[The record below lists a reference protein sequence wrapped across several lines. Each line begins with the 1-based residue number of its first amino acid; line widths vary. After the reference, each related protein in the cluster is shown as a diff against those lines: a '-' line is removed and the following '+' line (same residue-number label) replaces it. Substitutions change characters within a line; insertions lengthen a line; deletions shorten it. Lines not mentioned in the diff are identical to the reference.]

1 MPSSLIRW
9 LERVNAAHPWSH
21 NDAYRRWVLRQVPP
35 GPARVL
41 DIGCGTGGLVRALAA
56 RGAAAHGVDSDR
68 AAVATARALATER
81 AGATFAVGDAL
92 HPDLVS
98 PRTDGPGF
106 DAVTAVAVLHHLPLD
121 EALTRW
127 RALLR
132 PGGVLVVVGC
142 YREATRRDRAVS
154 TLAVPANLVV
164 GLLLARRAAAA
175 RVAMAAPTR
184 EPETTLGEVRA
195 AAARLL
201 PGARVRRRLFW
212 RYTLVHREPR

>member
-1 MPSSLIRW
+1 MPPSLIRW
-9 LERVNAAHPWSH
+9 LDRVNAAHPWSH

-41 DIGCGTGGLVRALAA
+41 DVGCGAGGLVRALAA
-56 RGAAAHGVDSDR
+56 RGAAAHGVDVD
-68 AAVATARALATER
+68 AAGVATARALSAGHP
-81 AGATFAVGDAL
+81 GATFAVADAL
-92 HPDLVS
+92 HLDAPA
-98 PRTDGPGF
+98 PGY
-106 DAVTAVAVLHHLPLD
+106 DAVTAVAVLHHLPMA

-127 RALLR
+127 SALLR

-154 TLAVPANLVV
+154 ALAVPVNLVV
-164 GLLLARRAAAA
+164 GLLRGRRSAAA

-184 EPETTLGEVRA
+184 EPEVTLAEVRA
-195 AAARLL
+195 VAARVL

-212 RYTLVHREPR
+212 RYTLVHRLPG